1 MTFYI
6 KQGVNVF
13 NQKWTIPTV
22 YVFILPSA
30 RNPQNKPTNNPE
42 LRHLGLNRLYR
53 QYNFLA
59 ASKEGMLPDEFRT
72 YYEKPDTF
80 KSFNSNQKISILFK

>member
-6 KQGVNVF
+6 KQGVNVLIR
-13 NQKWTIPTV
+13 NRHIPTV
-22 YVFILPSA
+22 YILILPSA
-30 RNPQNKPTNNPE
+30 RNPQNKPTNNLE
-42 LRHLGLNRLYR
+42 LHHLELNRLYR

-59 ASKEGMLPDEFRT
+59 ALKEGMLPDEFRT

-80 KSFNSNQKISILFK
+80 KSFNSNKKISILFQ

>member
-1 MTFYI
+1 MFFKSVT
-6 KQGVNVF
+6 
-13 NQKWTIPTV
+13 QKSTYSYRIC
-22 YVFILPSA
+22 FILPSA

-80 KSFNSNQKISILFK
+80 KSFNSNQKISILSK